1 MTCFLSLVLYRFL
14 EKKLNNEYTPSEIT
28 NCLREMNMLKME
40 GYGYI
45 PTYTRTKL
53 TDKLHKTA
61 GFDTSKEIISI
72 QKMRNIC
79 KVSKNR

>member
-1 MTCFLSLVLYRFL
+1 M
-14 EKKLNNEYTPSEIT
+14 NNEYSPNEIT

-61 GFDTSKEIISI
+61 EFDTSKEIISI
-72 QKMRNIC
+72 KNMRNIC
-79 KVSKNR
+79 KMSKNR